1 MSKMLGPAGFVL
13 VGATFICLCVI
24 LSASAAGMPSNLP
37 DLQSKL
43 KEIKSDS
50 FNHHR
55 ELGGVRF
62 IQDSL
67 PSKERIVMNESRSSE
82 QVSDLTALNAV
93 KERDIIYNGAQN
105 EDSEAM
111 EFVNSLDVSVT
122 GQEQKKTVWPGEGQ
136 KDNDIEKIVDN
147 ALNTSMV
154 NEAKMGQNAKS
165 SPGLQQF
172 GNNLNVDV
180 AGISVSAVNTVQ
192 GGSAVAT
199 SNIIIKPVQ
208 IIICP
213 SEVGE
218 KLK

>member
-1 MSKMLGPAGFVL
+1 M
-13 VGATFICLCVI
+13 
-24 LSASAAGMPSNLP
+24 
-37 DLQSKL
+37 
-43 KEIKSDS
+43 
-50 FNHHR
+50 
-55 ELGGVRF
+55 GGVRL
-62 IQDSL
+62 IPDSL
-67 PSKERIVMNESRSSE
+67 PSKERIVLNESDSSE
-82 QVSDLTALNAV
+82 QVSDLTAMNAV

-105 EDSEAM
+105 GDSEAM

-122 GQEQKKTVWPGEGQ
+122 GQEQTKTVSPSEEQ
-136 KDNDIEKIVDN
+136 NDNDIEKIVDN

-154 NEAKMGQNAKS
+154 NEGKWANLPES
-165 SPGLQQF
+165 SPKLQPF
-172 GNNLNVDV
+172 GNNLDIDV
-180 AGISVSAVNTVQ
+180 SGISVRAINTVQ

>member
-55 ELGGVRF
+55 ELGRVRF

-67 PSKERIVMNESRSSE
+67 PSKERIVMNESCSSE

-105 EDSEAM
+105 GDSEAM

-213 SEVGE
+213 SEVAE